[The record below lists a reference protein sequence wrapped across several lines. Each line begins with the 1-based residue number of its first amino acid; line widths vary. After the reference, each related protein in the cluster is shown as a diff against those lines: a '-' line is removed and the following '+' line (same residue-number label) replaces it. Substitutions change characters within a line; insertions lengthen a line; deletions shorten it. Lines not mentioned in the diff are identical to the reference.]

1 MTERTFQLP
10 QNVKMNFEKS
20 LLFSSK
26 KTLAELRNTSQ
37 QQTHITSLTLANNSA
52 ELMNNL
58 VRSKEPFVEVNKVIN
73 PDSERKTILP
83 FSKKITQQ
91 IANKESIANLTSIND
106 NPNSAYLINF
116 NTVYNDS
123 VTAANQQRWYAFQ
136 LTEKK
141 KITLYMNPVADT
153 TIDNDLYLYQ
163 FNQANSSITAVA
175 MSRNNAGMYE
185 NLSYIA
191 APGIYFVS
199 VNSYACSAANNFQLL
214 ALISDTWDENEADD
228 SMAMAVEMPV
238 NSEITGTLD
247 NIFDEDTRIWLVKE
261 TGTYQMLLSV
271 PSDKLKYKVKIYS
284 ASEALITTVEPNVR
298 TFFPNVAAGDYFLK
312 ITSEDNNI
320 DSAVS
325 YNFSLILLPPDIVD
339 NTKYTASISQSGK
352 QLVEFLMP
360 GAIHGL
366 ERNALTVDRKEIQAK
381 LLQVTVGRPDFPGYQ
396 CGGYG
401 EIPSIINNS
410 VMIGKYETDY
420 NTFNNALI
428 FKVSNCLFF
437 NQMKQKVY
445 KTPPSS
451 YGQPSYIGPEGTDQF
466 GGHYRQYTYRDEFH
480 FEIQFVF
487 DIDQNRAVDMY
498 NPNFFYG
505 FQDRAGVCGHG
516 KHNFTVKT
524 SLAI

>member
-199 VNSYACSAANNFQLL
+199 VNSYAV
-214 ALISDTWDENEADD
+214 ALQI
-228 SMAMAVEMPV
+228 
-238 NSEITGTLD
+238 
-247 NIFDEDTRIWLVKE
+247 IF
-261 TGTYQMLLSV
+261 S
-271 PSDKLKYKVKIYS
+271 
-284 ASEALITTVEPNVR
+284 
-298 TFFPNVAAGDYFLK
+298 F
-312 ITSEDNNI
+312 
-320 DSAVS
+320 
-325 YNFSLILLPPDIVD
+325 
-339 NTKYTASISQSGK
+339 
-352 QLVEFLMP
+352 
-360 GAIHGL
+360 
-366 ERNALTVDRKEIQAK
+366 
-381 LLQVTVGRPDFPGYQ
+381 
-396 CGGYG
+396 
-401 EIPSIINNS
+401 
-410 VMIGKYETDY
+410 
-420 NTFNNALI
+420 
-428 FKVSNCLFF
+428 
-437 NQMKQKVY
+437 
-445 KTPPSS
+445 
-451 YGQPSYIGPEGTDQF
+451 
-466 GGHYRQYTYRDEFH
+466 
-480 FEIQFVF
+480 
-487 DIDQNRAVDMY
+487 
-498 NPNFFYG
+498 
-505 FQDRAGVCGHG
+505 
-516 KHNFTVKT
+516 
-524 SLAI
+524 

>member
-163 FNQANSSITAVA
+163 I
-175 MSRNNAGMYE
+175 
-185 NLSYIA
+185 
-191 APGIYFVS
+191 
-199 VNSYACSAANNFQLL
+199 
-214 ALISDTWDENEADD
+214 
-228 SMAMAVEMPV
+228 
-238 NSEITGTLD
+238 
-247 NIFDEDTRIWLVKE
+247 
-261 TGTYQMLLSV
+261 
-271 PSDKLKYKVKIYS
+271 
-284 ASEALITTVEPNVR
+284 
-298 TFFPNVAAGDYFLK
+298 
-312 ITSEDNNI
+312 
-320 DSAVS
+320 
-325 YNFSLILLPPDIVD
+325 
-339 NTKYTASISQSGK
+339 
-352 QLVEFLMP
+352 
-360 GAIHGL
+360 
-366 ERNALTVDRKEIQAK
+366 
-381 LLQVTVGRPDFPGYQ
+381 
-396 CGGYG
+396 
-401 EIPSIINNS
+401 
-410 VMIGKYETDY
+410 
-420 NTFNNALI
+420 
-428 FKVSNCLFF
+428 
-437 NQMKQKVY
+437 
-445 KTPPSS
+445 
-451 YGQPSYIGPEGTDQF
+451 
-466 GGHYRQYTYRDEFH
+466 
-480 FEIQFVF
+480 
-487 DIDQNRAVDMY
+487 
-498 NPNFFYG
+498 
-505 FQDRAGVCGHG
+505 
-516 KHNFTVKT
+516 
-524 SLAI
+524 